1 MIFIDGIIE
10 HQSIGLNGCLIVQF
24 AGSGFICQVPI
35 SHPQIEMVKVGS
47 RVRAYLCQ
55 NGMDVLL
62 LKLNP
67 EPPYRGFETSVTIN
81 IK

>member
-1 MIFIDGIIE
+1 MTFIDGIIK

-24 AGSGFICQVPI
+24 AGSGFICQIPV
-35 SHPQIEMVKVGS
+35 SHPQIEVVNVGD

-55 NGMDVLL
+55 NRMTVLL

-67 EPPYRGFETSVTIN
+67 EPPYRGTASV
-81 IK
+81 

>member
-1 MIFIDGIIE
+1 MTFIDGVIK

-24 AGSGFICQVPI
+24 AGHGFIFQVSI
-35 SHPQIEMVKVGS
+35 SHPQIEMVKVGN

-55 NGMDVLL
+55 NRMTVVL

-67 EPPYRGFETSVTIN
+67 EPPYRGTASV
-81 IK
+81 

>member
-24 AGSGFICQVPI
+24 AGSGFICQIPV
-35 SHPQIEMVKVGS
+35 SHPQIEIVKDGN

-55 NGMDVLL
+55 NRMTVLL

-67 EPPYRGFETSVTIN
+67 EPPYRGTASV
-81 IK
+81 

>member
-24 AGSGFICQVPI
+24 AGSGFICQIPV
-35 SHPQIEMVKVGS
+35 SHPQIETVKVGN

-55 NGMDVLL
+55 NRMTVLL

-67 EPPYRGFETSVTIN
+67 APPYRGTASV
-81 IK
+81 

>member
-1 MIFIDGIIE
+1 MTFIDGIIE
-10 HQSIGLNGCLIVQF
+10 YRSIGLNGCLIVQF
-24 AGSGFICQVPI
+24 AGHGYMCQIPI

-47 RVRAYLCQ
+47 MVRAYLMS

-67 EPPYRGFETSVTIN
+67 APPYHETASV
-81 IK
+81 

>member
-1 MIFIDGIIE
+1 MIFIDGVIE

-24 AGSGFICQVPI
+24 AGSGFICQIPI
-35 SHPQIEMVKVGS
+35 SHPQIEIVKAGN

-55 NGMDVLL
+55 NRMTVLL

-67 EPPYRGFETSVTIN
+67 APPYRGTASV
-81 IK
+81 